1 MGTGGISHWPAT
13 PDSGK
18 INEQWDRDFLK
29 NGKIIML
36 RLSSHIKMKMSTKM
50 GVKGD
55 LKLGRLSRSPVRVK
69 VIPEKYGFMLQYQF
83 MQ

>member
-1 MGTGGISHWPAT
+1 MSNGIEIFW
-13 PDSGK
+13 
-18 INEQWDRDFLK
+18 K